1 MRGEREKLKELISKK
16 ELELKGWEKSQKM
29 RKQVLER
36 TPRVWLDDHS
46 VKKLPVILMNNLS
59 RSQK

>member
-1 MRGEREKLKELISKK
+1 MLSKE
-16 ELELKGWEKSQKM
+16 ELELKGWETSQKM

-46 VKKLPVILMNNLS
+46 IKKLPVILINNLS